1 MPIKFFPPL
10 AKSVGGGGN
19 LYRMNGIQFNHSYK
33 DIISLEN
40 LLGAWQEFVKGKR
53 KKLDV
58 QKFSLCLMDNII
70 SLHSD
75 LRTKTYCHGGYQA
88 FRISD
93 PKPRNIHKA
102 SVRDRLFH
110 RAVYRK
116 LYPFFDRTFI
126 ADSFSCRNE
135 KGTHKTINR
144 FRRFVWKVSKNNT
157 KSCWVLKCDIR
168 KFFAS
173 IDHEILLR
181 ILRKQIF
188 DEEIIQLLAEIT
200 GSFHTGVFCGKGL
213 PLGNLTSQL
222 FANIYLNEFDQFMK
236 HKIKAKFYIRYADDF
251 VVFSENKIWL
261 EEILFQMENS
271 LRDKLKLEIHP
282 DKIFVKTVASGADFL
297 GWVHFL
303 DHRVLRTAT
312 KRRMFR
318 RLVENPKQE
327 SIASCLGLLKCGNC
341 YQLTKTIFDLWGVKQ
356 IVC

>member
-1 MPIKFFPPL
+1 MNFP
-10 AKSVGGGGN
+10 
-19 LYRMNGIQFNHSYK
+19 YIYD

-40 LLGAWQEFVKGKR
+40 LLGAWKEFVKGKR
-53 KKLDV
+53 KKPDV
-58 QKFSLCLMDNII
+58 QEFSLCLMDNII
-70 SLHSD
+70 SLHED
-75 LRTKTYCHGGYQA
+75 LRRKVYRHGDYQA

-93 PKPRNIHKA
+93 PKSRSIHKA
-102 SVRDRLFH
+102 SVRDRLLH
-110 RAVYRK
+110 RAVSRK

-135 KGTHKTINR
+135 KGTHKAINR

-168 KFFAS
+168 KFFAN
-173 IDHEILLR
+173 IDHGILLR
-181 ILRKQIF
+181 ILRKRIF
-188 DEEIIQLLAEIT
+188 GEEIIQLLAEIIN
-200 GSFHTGVFCGKGL
+200 SFYTTDFYGKGL

-282 DKIFVKTVASGADFL
+282 DKIFIKTVTSGADFL
-297 GWVHFL
+297 GWVHFPN
-303 DHRVLRTAT
+303 HRVLRTST

-318 RLVENPKQE
+318 SLREDFRPDVVASYLGMLKWGNTFRLK
-327 SIASCLGLLKCGNC
+327 LLICGNR
-341 YQLTKTIFDLWGVKQ
+341 
-356 IVC
+356 